1 MLCHLID
8 ETIKL
13 PMEIIMNKQ
22 RIMPLAGLIVLSIF
36 LAGCT
41 ASRKT
46 VSIEPSESDLRSY
59 SAVVLSVESN
69 VTDDVHKEMTDLER
83 LAVAKI
89 KALNIFQSVQL
100 GNGEGAPA
108 RTLIVKTS
116 ISKMRKVSGKSRFM
130 VGAFAGRAS
139 MIVDVTLSDAVTKE
153 SIGSYSITGQSGGT
167 GVSGGTSDAIDKAA
181 EGIADLLAKNYR
193 R

>member
-1 MLCHLID
+1 MS
-8 ETIKL
+8 KQ
-13 PMEIIMNKQ
+13 II
-22 RIMPLAGLIVLSIF
+22 IPLAALIVLSII

-41 ASRKT
+41 ASHKM

-69 VTDDVHKEMTDLER
+69 VADDVQKEMTDLEK

-89 KALNIFQSVQL
+89 KALNIFKSVQL
-100 GNGEGAPA
+100 GNGERAPA
-108 RTLIVKTS
+108 GTLVVKAS
-116 ISKMRKVSGKSRFM
+116 ISKMRKVSGTSRFM

-139 MIVDVTLSDAVTKE
+139 MTMDVILSDAVTKE

-167 GVSGGTSDAIDKAA
+167 GVSGGTSDAVNKAA
-181 EGIADLLAKNYR
+181 EGIADLLANNYKR
-193 R
+193 